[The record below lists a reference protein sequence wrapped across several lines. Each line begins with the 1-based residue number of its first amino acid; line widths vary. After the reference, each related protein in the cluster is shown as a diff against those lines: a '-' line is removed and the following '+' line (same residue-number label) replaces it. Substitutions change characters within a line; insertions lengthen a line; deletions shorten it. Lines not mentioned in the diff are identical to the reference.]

1 MSLALALADEF
12 NCIGIDNYNH
22 SSKAKISSLKQMA
35 VMYVDLILAHTSISE
50 SIHLLGWSL
59 GGQLALEISY
69 LLESRGA
76 KDIKV
81 FLLDSIMNSESIRRL
96 RKQFDMSSSLLKM
109 RGVLYAGGITDKN
122 HIERILLAFPFE
134 IEMAQCEQSGKL
146 HYAEVTLFKAG
157 LVDESIDKD
166 DDVSC
171 QMSLLTSQLPDN
183 NVTRWVDKPITVTLI
198 NDKNHLNII
207 ESIEE
212 IKMGILNSMVLDDL
226 VTLS

>member
-1 MSLALALADEF
+1 
-12 NCIGIDNYNH
+12 
-22 SSKAKISSLKQMA
+22 
-35 VMYVDLILAHTSISE
+35 
-50 SIHLLGWSL
+50 
-59 GGQLALEISY
+59 
-69 LLESRGA
+69 
-76 KDIKV
+76 
-81 FLLDSIMNSESIRRL
+81 
-96 RKQFDMSSSLLKM
+96 
-109 RGVLYAGGITDKN
+109 
-122 HIERILLAFPFE
+122 
-134 IEMAQCEQSGKL
+134 MAQCEQSGKL